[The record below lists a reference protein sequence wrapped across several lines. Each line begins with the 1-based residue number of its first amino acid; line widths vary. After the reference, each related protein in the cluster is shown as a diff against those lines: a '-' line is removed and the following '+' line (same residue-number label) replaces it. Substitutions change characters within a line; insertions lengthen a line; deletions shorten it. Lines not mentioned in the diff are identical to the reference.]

1 MEYKTMRVGQTGSWL
16 ILGLLL
22 ALFPIGLR
30 AADLPSAPPIK
41 FPPED
46 KKFAALARDL
56 QARNW
61 SFDDIFAKLCRTA
74 LTNAQ
79 DNPRISIQDE
89 ARSIWGGMWLWTCK
103 AIEPLPLF
111 HAGGFGTLHPT
122 GDGKF

>member
-1 MEYKTMRVGQTGSWL
+1 MRLRKISSWL
-16 ILGLLL
+16 ILALLL
-22 ALFPIGLR
+22 TRGPVVLQ
-30 AADLPSAPPIK
+30 AADQTPAPPIK

-46 KKFAALARDL
+46 TKFANLARDL

-89 ARSIWGGMWLWTCK
+89 VRSLWGGMWLMDVQ
-103 AIEPLPLF
+103 
-111 HAGGFGTLHPT
+111 
-122 GDGKF
+122 GD